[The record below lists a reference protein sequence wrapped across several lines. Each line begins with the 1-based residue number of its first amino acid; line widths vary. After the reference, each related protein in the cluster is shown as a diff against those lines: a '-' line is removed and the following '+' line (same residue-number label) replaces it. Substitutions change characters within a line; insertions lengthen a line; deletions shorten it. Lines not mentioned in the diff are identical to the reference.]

1 MHKSKFMTTVDFYQS
16 NYYSNYLYIYT
27 KGMNKYLGPVIKEVR
42 TAVKATG
49 EVHKAGE

>member
-1 MHKSKFMTTVDFYQS
+1 MKDMK
-16 NYYSNYLYIYT
+16 
-27 KGMNKYLGPVIKEVR
+27 KYLAPVIKEVR